1 MARGDSDTTDPSEK
15 SKPKKKKKKR
25 EKRRP
30 LRTAIAKLLSRSSF
44 LRRRYV
50 RRILRSIDK
59 SKAKGKRLPTELF
72 ELSQQLSRVPREK
85 RAEALEQ
92 AIKAGP
98 EAEANTSRALRRAAA
113 GQQRMSGRGGNRYR
127 PGTPPPPPGQRRGRP
142 R

>member
-1 MARGDSDTTDPSEK
+1 MARGDANEK
-15 SKPKKKKKKR
+15 TVKPEKKKR

-30 LRTAIAKLLSRSSF
+30 IRTGISKLLSRSSF

-50 RRILRSIDK
+50 RRLLKTIDK
-59 SKAKGKRLPTELF
+59 SKAKGKRLPSELF
-72 ELSQQLSRVPREK
+72 DLSQQLNRVPREK

-98 EAEANTSRALRRAAA
+98 EAQDNASRAMRRAAA
-113 GQQRMSGRGGNRYR
+113 GQQRQSGRGQGRYR
-127 PGTPPPPPGQRRGRP
+127 PGMPPPPPGQRRGRP